1 MHPRHLGD
9 GEMMMINAKSFLKSF
24 LCPGEQSPVQC
35 SRLRASVSLKEGWLS
50 SLTLPHACVLVCLC
64 QDALGALR
72 PRPRLAAPPRFVL
85 GSGGWPGTLWEAQ
98 AGKVPVVGE

>member
-1 MHPRHLGD
+1 MQKVF
-9 GEMMMINAKSFLKSF
+9 KSPFYAQENKARYSAAASGPLSPLKR
-24 LCPGEQSPVQC
+24 VD
-35 SRLRASVSLKEGWLS
+35 LS

-85 GSGGWPGTLWEAQ
+85 GSRGWPGTLWEAQ